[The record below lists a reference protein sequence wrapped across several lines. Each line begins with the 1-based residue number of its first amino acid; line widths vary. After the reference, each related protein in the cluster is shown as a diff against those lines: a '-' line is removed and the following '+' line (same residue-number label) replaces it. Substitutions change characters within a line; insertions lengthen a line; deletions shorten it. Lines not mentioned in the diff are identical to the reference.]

1 MADEQQ
7 SAPAGPPDP
16 AVRWETVKR
25 AWDKDDRLV
34 SEVVTVTTETDNS
47 PPPPE
52 RMTGFYL

>member
-1 MADEQQ
+1 MATEPK
-7 SAPAGPPDP
+7 PAGPPGEP
-16 AVRWETVKR
+16 VRWETVKR
-25 AWDKDDRLV
+25 SWDKDDRLV